1 MIVDIPGTRIDW
13 ATIGEWC
20 SRVMDEGGK
29 LRASCDHYSRLR
41 DLYRSLTIERV
52 RRSSDRPGI
61 ARAIRMFDLG
71 RHNPVPAYHGLATE
85 LSRSEMGTLLVE
97 LRNRQRSLASGRAF
111 MPRPKG
117 PRFDPAML
125 TDEALERLIQTH
137 PDLTV
142 VDGLRRERELRAAWP
157 AT

>member
-1 MIVDIPGTRIDW
+1 MIVNIAGTRIDS

-29 LRASCDHYSRLR
+29 LRASSEHYSRLR
-41 DLYRSLTIERV
+41 DLYRSLTIGHV
-52 RRSSDRPGI
+52 RRSFDRPGI
-61 ARAIRMFDLG
+61 ARAIRMFDLE
-71 RHNPVPAYHGLATE
+71 RHNPVPAYHGLASE

-111 MPRPKG
+111 MPRPEG
-117 PRFDPAML
+117 RRFDPARL

-137 PDLTV
+137 PDLAV
-142 VDGLRRERELRAAWP
+142 VDGLRRERELRTASP

>member
-1 MIVDIPGTRIDW
+1 MIETQ
-13 ATIGEWC
+13 
-20 SRVMDEGGK
+20 
-29 LRASCDHYSRLR
+29 RLR
-41 DLYRSLTIERV
+41 DLYRSLTIEHV
-52 RRSSDRPGI
+52 RRSFDRPGI

-71 RHNPVPAYHGLATE
+71 RHNPVPAYHGLASE

-97 LRNRQRSLASGRAF
+97 LRNRQQSLASGRAF